1 MPFFRISPAST
12 VVVLGLAG
20 SCFWAGP
27 ASSGADASPSSSG
40 PRVFLGDVRA
50 DTLEATP
57 AEVRPAAERSLT
69 KDHWVISPS
78 STGSRLVTEWK
89 EFRHPLAR
97 LLAGK
102 LRARCVVDIRPLDER
117 LTIVRFQ
124 GGIASAQSGMQEN
137 AIFAVAQSSYRG
149 AVQDFYDGLQASIA
163 EQRSSSSSELSAP
176 LRVP

>member
-1 MPFFRISPAST
+1 MPSLRISPPCT
-12 VVVLGLAG
+12 VLLLGLAG
-20 SCFWAGP
+20 SCFLPAP
-27 ASSGADASPSSSG
+27 ASSGAEAASASG

-50 DTLEATP
+50 DTLQATP
-57 AEVRPAAERSLT
+57 AEILPAAERSLT

-102 LRARCVVDIRPLDER
+102 LRARCVVDIRALDER

-163 EQRSSSSSELSAP
+163 EQRNASSSEFSGP